1 MDSEIMVENTKQVV
15 ISQIDTEE
23 AHFLGFVKSNIDMT
37 KTMRA
42 IAKEWLDAL
51 YQTWTHNYD
60 TIIMERDSEYRYQS
74 LKAVKYLAFKSLL
87 EKEMDP
93 RKVKMSIT
101 AVCAF
106 PQKEKALWL
115 NTGSEM
121 LYAYRGGKKLYRLCT
136 QQKALKR
143 FRDQSIFNS
152 SENYYSLSEGDIEDN
167 TRKIFVVS
175 SEATEVFEKSMQNAT
190 EISQEQLKAFAQ
202 ETKRP
207 IIIGTVFNF

>member
-1 MDSEIMVENTKQVV
+1 MNSKFMVENTKQVV

-23 AHFLGFVKSNIDMT
+23 AHFFGFVKSNIDMT
-37 KTMRA
+37 NTMRA

-51 YQTWTHNYD
+51 YQTWTHNYGK
-60 TIIMERDSEYRYQS
+60 IIMEQDSEYRYQS
-74 LKAVKYLAFKSLL
+74 LKVVKYLAFKYLL
-87 EKEMDP
+87 EKEIDP

-106 PQKEKALWL
+106 PKKEKVLWL
-115 NTGSEM
+115 NTGSDM
-121 LYAYRGGKKLYRLCT
+121 LYSYRGGKKLYRLCA

-152 SENYYSLSEGDIEDN
+152 NENYYSLSEGDIEDN

-175 SEATEVFEKSMQNAT
+175 SEAIELFEKSMQNAT

-202 ETKRP
+202 ETKKP